1 MTKKNSTTKTLRR
14 RGARW
19 QASGGLTIGIDL
31 GDQTSSYCVLDN
43 TGGIQAEERLLTS
56 RASLELHFGSLAAS
70 RVVVECGTHSAWVSR
85 WFQERGHEVIVANP
99 RSLRLLTESSD
110 KNDRNDAYGLASIAR
125 TNPELLKP
133 IRHRGE
139 EAQADLLRIRAR
151 AGLVETRTKLLNM
164 ARGLVKPLGARL
176 PHCDA
181 DTAGPWMAAELPE
194 AVRGP
199 IEALLRTVEQVT
211 GEIQAQDREIQRI
224 AASKYAETAR
234 LKQVYGVGDLIALG
248 FVLTI
253 EDASRFEHSRDVGCY
268 LGVRPKRRDSGHS
281 APQLGITK
289 EGDGTLRM
297 LLTNAAQIILSRRSP
312 DTDLKRWG
320 LKLCER
326 GGKRAKKKAVS
337 AVVRKLAILLH
348 RLWVSGERYEPLRN
362 SRAKAVAA

>member
-1 MTKKNSTTKTLRR
+1 LTKKNSTGKTLRR
-14 RGARW
+14 RGPRW
-19 QASGGLTIGIDL
+19 HTSQALTIGIDL
-31 GDQTSSYCVLDN
+31 GDQNSSYCVLDN
-43 TGGIQAEERLLTS
+43 SGAIQAEERMLTT
-56 RASLELHFGSLAAS
+56 RGSLALHFENLAAS
-70 RVVVECGTHSAWVSR
+70 RIVVECGTHSPWVSR
-85 WFQERGHEVIVANP
+85 WLKERGHEVIVANP
-99 RSLRLLTESSD
+99 RNLRLLTESSD
-110 KNDRNDAYGLASIAR
+110 KNDSNDAYGLASIGR

-151 AGLVETRTKLLNM
+151 AALVEARTKLLNT
-164 ARGLVKPLGARL
+164 ARGLVKPFGERL
-176 PHCDA
+176 PKCDA

-199 IEALLRTVEQVT
+199 IESLLRTVEQLTV
-211 GEIQAQDREIQRI
+211 EIQAHDREIQRI
-224 AASKYAETAR
+224 AATKYAETAQ

-253 EDASRFEHSRDVGCY
+253 EDPSRFEHSRDVGCY
-268 LGVRPKRRDSGHS
+268 LGVRPKQRDSGRS
-281 APQLGITK
+281 SPQLGITK

-362 SRAKAVAA
+362 SRVATAAA